1 MDIKEGIQKQGRWF
15 SFTDRAGTRTS
26 LAIDHISEIYVYIV
40 EVENAPTAYRIA
52 ARMKNS
58 TFWRL
63 PWRFANA
70 EIANETLEAILK
82 EIQ

>member
-26 LAIDHISEIYVYIV
+26 LAIDHISEIFVDIV
-40 EVENAPTAYRIA
+40 EDTDGKLHYRIA
-52 ARMKNS
+52 VRMTNG
-58 TFWRL
+58 TRWGL
-63 PWRFANA
+63 NWRFANA

-82 EIQ
+82 EIA

>member
-26 LAIDHISEIYVYIV
+26 LAIDHISEIFVDIV
-40 EVENAPTAYRIA
+40 EDASGKLSYRIA
-52 ARMKNS
+52 VRMNNG
-58 TFWRL
+58 TRWGQAGAL
-63 PWRFANA
+63 NA

-82 EIQ
+82 EIA

>member
-1 MDIKEGIQKQGRWF
+1 MDTKEGVQKQGRWF

-26 LAIDHISEIYVYIV
+26 LAIDHISEIFVDIV
-40 EVENAPTAYRIA
+40 EDASGKLSYRIA
-52 ARMKNS
+52 VRMNNG
-58 TFWRL
+58 TRWGL
-63 PWRFANA
+63 GWRFANA

>member
-1 MDIKEGIQKQGRWF
+1 MDIKEGVQKQGRWF

-26 LAIDHISEIYVYIV
+26 LAIDHISELFVDIV
-40 EVENAPTAYRIA
+40 EDVDGKLHYRIA
-52 ARMKNS
+52 VRMANG
-58 TFWRL
+58 TRWGL
-63 PWRFANA
+63 NWRFANK

>member
-1 MDIKEGIQKQGRWF
+1 MDIKEGVQKQGRWF

-26 LAIDHISEIYVYIV
+26 LTIDHISEIFVDIV
-40 EVENAPTAYRIA
+40 EDASGKLSYRIA
-52 ARMKNS
+52 VRMNNG
-58 TFWRL
+58 TRWGWAGAL
-63 PWRFANA
+63 QA